1 MFKRIAMGLAA
12 LALAVPAAVQAQAP
26 AWPTAKPITII
37 VPFSAGGSVDAAAR
51 LVAQKLS
58 ERLKQSVVVEN
69 VAGAGGTIGITK
81 AVNAAPDGYTLV
93 MGADSPIAIARQIN
107 PAAVKYDSLKDLAP
121 VGLVNTAPMVL
132 VARPGL
138 PANTL
143 AEVLKLAKEQPG
155 KLSYATSGIGTVLHL
170 AMELIKDQ
178 AKVYITHVP
187 YRGGAQIVA
196 DVVGNQ
202 VDLGLL
208 VSVTATP
215 QIQAKKLKGIAVTDD
230 KRLPTL
236 PNVPAVAETPGFK
249 GFDMVA
255 WTGLFAPA
263 NTPAAVVERLN
274 RELNEVLK
282 SDEVRSKMQEQ
293 GAVGGSGSAA
303 EFAAVRAAGAGALW
317 ADCEEGEYQGIGA
330 WGRLGRNL
338 TPSLHTTTIAKRT
351 SPAAIKPIP
360 SPIASRS
367 PPGAIFSTATTIDS
381 AAIQARFITPPTNSS
396 AISAQQQ
403 PTHSRPWRTPIAN
416 APPTPGR
423 HSPIRNTTGVRQP
436 ERHTRFSGEN

>member
-1 MFKRIAMGLAA
+1 MLNRIALGLAGLAA
-12 LALAVPAAVQAQAP
+12 LWLADPGPVQAQA
-26 AWPTAKPITII
+26 AWPAAKPITII

-69 VAGAGGTIGITK
+69 VAGAGGTIGIAK

-93 MGADSPIAIARQIN
+93 MGADSPIAIARLIN

-143 AEVLKLAKEQPG
+143 AEVLKLAREQPG

-178 AKVYITHVP
+178 AKVFITHVP

-196 DVVGNQ
+196 DVAGNQ

-215 QIQAKKLKGIAVTDD
+215 QIQAKKMKGIAVTDD
-230 KRLPTL
+230 KRLATL
-236 PNVPAVAETPGFK
+236 PDVPVVAETPGFK

-263 NTPAAVVERLN
+263 HTPPAVVDRLN

-282 SDEVRSKMQEQ
+282 SDDVRTRMQEQ

-303 EFAAVRAAGAGALW
+303 EFARFVQREQELYARIVKSA
-317 ADCEEGEYQGIGA
+317 
-330 WGRLGRNL
+330 N
-338 TPSLHTTTIAKRT
+338 
-351 SPAAIKPIP
+351 IK
-360 SPIASRS
+360 
-367 PPGAIFSTATTIDS
+367 
-381 AAIQARFITPPTNSS
+381 
-396 AISAQQQ
+396 
-403 PTHSRPWRTPIAN
+403 
-416 APPTPGR
+416 
-423 HSPIRNTTGVRQP
+423 
-436 ERHTRFSGEN
+436 E